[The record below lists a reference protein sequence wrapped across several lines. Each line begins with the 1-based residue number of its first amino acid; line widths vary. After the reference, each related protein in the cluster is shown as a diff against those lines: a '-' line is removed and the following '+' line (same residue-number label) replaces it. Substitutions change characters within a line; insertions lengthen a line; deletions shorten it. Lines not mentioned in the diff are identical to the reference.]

1 MFILMAPVVWF
12 FEQAGRH
19 PWLWIVVVAAVI
31 GGWLLGREQDYT
43 KPKSDRQRRRETRAQ
58 VMAAERA
65 AYQYKRAELDRAY
78 RGTKD
83 RIRRLSSG
91 DQDQS

>member
-19 PWLWIVVVAAVI
+19 PWLWLVVVAVVI

-43 KPKSDRQRRRETRAQ
+43 KPRKPRSERRPTLAQVRAQ
-58 VMAAERA
+58 ERTA
-65 AYQYKRAELDRAY
+65 FERRSAELHDDY
-78 RGTKD
+78 QQTKD
-83 RIRRLSSG
+83 RIRRLSQG
-91 DQDQS
+91 DGQ